1 MACIRT
7 VVFDMGGV
15 LMEWNP
21 LKLARAFT
29 QSDADAELIAREV
42 YGGPEWLLQD
52 AGAVSSSTVAWA
64 AQRRLP
70 ERLEDAAAEA
80 AQHWY
85 EHRTML
91 PHIGDLIRAL
101 KQEGYGIYLL
111 SNAGVQF
118 AKYRHSLPAIE
129 CFDGEVVS
137 AFEHVVKPDLGIFQ
151 ILCERYGLTP
161 DECLFVDDT
170 EVNVAAAERAGMH
183 GYLHGGDVEAL
194 ERYVRSF
201 DGPAGE

>member
-1 MACIRT
+1 MARIST

-21 LKLARAFT
+21 LKLARTFT
-29 QSDADAELIAREV
+29 ANDADAELIAREV
-42 YGGPEWLLQD
+42 YGGPEWSLQD
-52 AGAVSSSTVAWA
+52 AGAVSPETVAWT

-70 ERLEDAAAEA
+70 DRLAGAAEEA
-80 AQHWY
+80 ARHWY

-91 PHIGDLIRAL
+91 PHIGELIRSL
-101 KQEGYGIYLL
+101 KREGYGIYLL

-118 AKYRHSLPAIE
+118 TEYRHSLPAID

-151 ILCERYGLTP
+151 ILCDRYGLKP
-161 DECLFVDDT
+161 CKCLFVDDT
-170 EVNVAAAERAGMH
+170 EVNVAAAERAGMQ
-183 GYLHGGDVEAL
+183 GYLHTGDVEAL
-194 ERYVRSF
+194 ERHIRSF
-201 DGPAGE
+201 GASARR